1 MARTTPIERYRNFG
15 IMAHID
21 AGKTTTTERILFYT
35 GVSRKIGEVHDG
47 AATMDWME
55 QEQER
60 GITITSAAT
69 TAFWK
74 GMDRSLPEHRFN
86 IIDTPGHV
94 DFTIEVERSLRVL
107 DGAVFVLCAVG
118 GVQSQSET
126 VWRQANKY
134 SVPRLAFI
142 NKMDRTGAD
151 FDKVV
156 AQLKERLEANP
167 VPMQLP
173 IGAEEDFVGVVD
185 LMSMRAIY
193 WDDASQGMQF
203 EYRDIPPDL
212 IEPARRARSFMVESA
227 AETSEA
233 LMNKYLDEGDLS
245 DQEVMAGLRAGT
257 LAATLIPV
265 FCGSAFKNKGVQ
277 AVLDAVIHFLP
288 SPSDRPPVRGVDER
302 DREDSRIAADD
313 QPFAALAFKIMI
325 DPLIGALTF
334 FRVYSGTLSA
344 GDAVYN
350 PGKGRKER
358 IGRIMQMHANER
370 DEIREVRAG
379 DIAAAVGLKDVT
391 TGDTLCASD
400 HVITLERMTF
410 PEPVIAMAVEPKTA
424 ADQERM
430 GVALGR
436 LAAEDPSFRVR
447 IDPESGQTI
456 IAGMGE
462 LHLDILVDRMRREF
476 QVEAI
481 VGKPQVAY
489 RETIRRP
496 VRQEGRFVRQSAG
509 KGQFGHVVIELTP
522 RERGQGYAFENAI
535 VGGAIPREYIP
546 AIDRGVQEAMTS
558 GPLAG
563 FPVVDVGVRLVDGSF
578 HEVDSSELAFRIAA
592 SQAFKEAY
600 GKAGATLLEPMMR
613 VAVVTPDEHMGDV
626 MGELSRRRGIL
637 RGSRDAGSVKA
648 IDALVPL
655 GEMFGYATSLRSL
668 TQGRATYTMEFDH
681 YAELP
686 ASMAE
691 QVTRRA

>member
-126 VWRQANKY
+126 VWRQASKY

-156 AQLKERLEANP
+156 AQLKSRFGANP
-167 VPMQLP
+167 VPMQVP
-173 IGAEEDFVGVVD
+173 IGAEDDFEGVVD
-185 LMSMRAIY
+185 LIKMKAIY
-193 WDDASQGMQF
+193 WDDESQGMKF
-203 EYRDIPPDL
+203 EYRDIPADL
-212 IEPARRARSFMVESA
+212 LESARRARSFMIESA

-233 LMNKYLDEGDLS
+233 LMDKYLVQGDLS
-245 DQEVMAGLRAGT
+245 EEEVLAGLRAGA
-257 LAATLIPV
+257 LATSLIPV
-265 FCGSAFKNKGVQ
+265 FCGSAFRNKGVQ
-277 AVLDAVIHFLP
+277 ALLDAVIRFLP
-288 SPSDRPPVRGVDER
+288 SPADRPPVKGLDER
-302 DREDSRIAADD
+302 DREDLRIAADD

-325 DPLIGALTF
+325 DPTVGALTF
-334 FRVYSGTLSA
+334 FRVYSGTLSS

-350 PGKGRKER
+350 PVRGRKER

-400 HVITLERMTF
+400 HVITLERMSF

-424 ADQERM
+424 ADQEKM

-476 QVEAI
+476 QVEANI
-481 VGKPQVAY
+481 GKPRVAY
-489 RETIRRP
+489 RETIRKT
-496 VRQEGRFVRQSAG
+496 VQQEGRFVRQSGG
-509 KGQFGHVVIELTP
+509 KGQFGHVVIEILP
-522 RERGQGYAFENAI
+522 QERGKGYEFENVV
-535 VGGAIPREYIP
+535 VGGGIPKEYIP
-546 AIDRGVQEAMTS
+546 SVDKGIQEAMS
-558 GPLAG
+558 AGPLAG
-563 FPVVDVGVRLVDGSF
+563 FPVVDIRVRLIDASY
-578 HEVDSSELAFRIAA
+578 HEVDSSEVAFRIAG
-592 SQAFKEAY
+592 SMAFKEGF
-600 GKAGATLLEPMMR
+600 GKAAPILLEPVMR
-613 VAVVTPDEHMGDV
+613 VEVVTPEDHMGDV
-626 MGELSRRRGIL
+626 MGDLSRRRGML
-637 RGSRDAGSVKA
+637 RGSGDTASGKGV
-648 IDALVPL
+648 DALVPL
-655 GEMFGYATSLRSL
+655 SEMFGYATSLRSL

-681 YAELP
+681 YAEVP
-686 ASMAE
+686 ASIAE
-691 QVTRRA
+691 QLTRKA